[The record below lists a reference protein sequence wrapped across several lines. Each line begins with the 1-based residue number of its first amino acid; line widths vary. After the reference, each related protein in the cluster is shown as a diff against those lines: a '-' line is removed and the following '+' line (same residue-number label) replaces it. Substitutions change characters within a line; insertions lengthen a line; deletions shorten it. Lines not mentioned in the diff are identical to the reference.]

1 MPTPLESAPRLSRI
15 LGGPRILIK
24 RDDLTGLAF
33 GGNKVRILE
42 FLLGD
47 AIEKGADV
55 IITVGRFQ
63 SNHARLTAAAARRA
77 GLKPVL
83 VLGGPREPE
92 LTGNFLLDKLLGSD
106 IRIILTNEPPPFA
119 QAAVLESVAEE
130 FRTSGMTPYIIPS
143 GGAGPFAGVA
153 YYNCMLELYDQL
165 VQVGQPA
172 NYIFLCSGSG
182 GTQAGLA
189 LGAKALQTGMEVV
202 GISDKHPTEFLATR
216 ISKIA
221 NETANLLGI
230 KIELLPNEVRVRDEY
245 VGEGLGV
252 PTESDLKA
260 IRLAAESEGLFL
272 DPVHTG
278 KALAGLIDHIQKGMI
293 GPDETVVFL
302 HTGGTPALFAYSEA
316 FA

>member
-1 MPTPLESAPRLSRI
+1 MGQSAS
-15 LGGPRILIK
+15 
-24 RDDLTGLAF
+24 
-33 GGNKVRILE
+33 
-42 FLLGD
+42 
-47 AIEKGADV
+47 
-55 IITVGRFQ
+55 
-63 SNHARLTAAAARRA
+63 
-77 GLKPVL
+77 
-83 VLGGPREPE
+83 
-92 LTGNFLLDKLLGSD
+92 
-106 IRIILTNEPPPFA
+106 
-119 QAAVLESVAEE
+119 
-130 FRTSGMTPYIIPS
+130 
-143 GGAGPFAGVA
+143 
-153 YYNCMLELYDQL
+153 
-165 VQVGQPA
+165 
-172 NYIFLCSGSG
+172 YIFLCSGSG
-182 GTQAGLA
+182 GRQSGLA

-202 GISDKHPTEFLATR
+202 GISNKLPTEFLATR